1 MPAPVPT
8 GASSLGSNQGS
19 STRLLVL
26 GCVRIFQP
34 VHGYFLRRELLSWE
48 VDQWAHVHP
57 GSIYHALKQ
66 LTKAGL
72 LDEVPTPAPGARPA
86 RTAYRLTDEGEREFL
101 TLLRVGLLSVD
112 DPTLFLTAINMAP
125 ALSRDEAVETVTA
138 RVGLLEAAIGYA
150 ESQVEQIVAAPDTPD
165 SASEVA
171 RILAAR
177 LRGELAWAEDYLERV
192 KGGAYSF
199 VGEPPSWTPTQAQV
213 DAAREAGVGVGVIA
227 AGDPPF
233 SPAP

>member
-1 MPAPVPT
+1 MPAPVPAA
-8 GASSLGSNQGS
+8 GSSQGS

-57 GSIYHALKQ
+57 GSIYHALKS

-72 LDEVPTPAPGARPA
+72 LDEVPTPASDTRPA
-86 RTAYRLTDEGEREFL
+86 RTAYRLTPDGEREFL

-112 DPTLFLTAINMAP
+112 DPTLFMTAINMAP
-125 ALSRDEAVETVTA
+125 ALARDEVLGTLTT
-138 RVGLLEAAIGYA
+138 RVGLLEAAIAYA
-150 ESQVEQIVAAPDTPD
+150 EAQVEQIVAAPDVPD

-177 LRGELAWAEDYLERV
+177 LRGELVWARDYLERV
-192 KGGAYSF
+192 GAGAYSF
-199 VGEPPSWTPTQAQV
+199 VGEPPTWTPTQAQV

-227 AGDPPF
+227 AGEPPF
-233 SPAP
+233 ARVV

>member
-1 MPAPVPT
+1 MPAPVPA
-8 GASSLGSNQGS
+8 GASSQGS

-57 GSIYHALKQ
+57 GSIYHALKS

-72 LDEVPTPAPGARPA
+72 LEEVPTPASGSRPA

-112 DPTLFLTAINMAP
+112 DPTLFLTAINMTP
-125 ALSRDEAVETVTA
+125 AISRDEVLDTVTT
-138 RVGLLEAAIGYA
+138 RVGLLEAAIDYA
-150 ESQVEQIVAAPDTPD
+150 EAQVVQIVAAPDTPD

-171 RILAAR
+171 RVLAAR
-177 LRGELAWAEDYLERV
+177 LRGEVEWARGYLDRV
-192 KGGAYSF
+192 RGGAYSF
-199 VGEPPSWTPTQAQV
+199 VGEPPAWTPTPAQV

-227 AGDPPF
+227 AGEPPF
-233 SPAP
+233 ARIP